1 MSQNLE
7 NTVNTLKQEAKKG
20 PSNYNN
26 RILSMIPKV
35 RELLKQYNGN
45 VTKVSA
51 EVKISTPTIVKIKR
65 DKRLAI
71 PPLKPYA
78 SSGGYMID
86 TLDIIPKVHKLL
98 KQHNGNFLRVAE
110 ELKISPPTVAKIAHD
125 KNLDILMPKK
135 TYGGH
140 RWNLPYSTLK
150 KAVEY
155 FAIYK
160 NYKEAAIKMSC
171 KGYEISDMSIGKYVR
186 IINTIIDSGDKGRKK
201 LLEGKICTPEL
212 IKMSDRIIKE
222 NGYANVLATKKGN
235 VPLFFRLA

>member
-7 NTVNTLKQEAKKG
+7 DKVKTLKQEAKKG

-78 SSGGYMID
+78 IFGGYMID
-86 TLDIIPKVHKLL
+86 TLDVIPKVHKLL
-98 KQHNGNFLRVAE
+98 KQHNWNFQRVAE

-125 KNLDILMPKK
+125 KNLDILIPEK

-140 RWNLPYSTLK
+140 RWNLPYGTLK
-150 KAVEY
+150 KAVEA
-155 FAIYK
+155 FAVYGHFRK
-160 NYKEAAIKMSC
+160 AATKMNDE
-171 KGYEISDMSIGKYVR
+171 GYAISDTSIGNYVR
-186 IINTIIDSGDKGRKK
+186 IINAILADGEKGRKNLIK
-201 LLEGKICTPEL
+201 RGICATEL
-212 IKMSDRIIKE
+212 IEMGDRIIRE
-222 NGYANVLATKKGN
+222 NGYKDVLMTKKGKI
-235 VPLFFRLA
+235 PTFHRLA